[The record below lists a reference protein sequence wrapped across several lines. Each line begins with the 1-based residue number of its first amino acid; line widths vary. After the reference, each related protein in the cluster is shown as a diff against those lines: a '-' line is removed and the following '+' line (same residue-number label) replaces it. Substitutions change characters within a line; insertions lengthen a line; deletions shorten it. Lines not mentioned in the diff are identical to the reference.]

1 MTQREAWT
9 LEVTPQRGL
18 FDLRLGE
25 LLHYRDLLLLLVRR
39 DFVAN
44 FKQTLLGPA
53 WFALKPILTTLVFI
67 VVFGRIAGL
76 SSDGLP
82 RLLFYLSGVTLWA
95 LFSDGITK
103 TATTFSA
110 NARMFQKVYF
120 PRLIVPLA
128 TAGSNLL
135 RFSIQLAIFL
145 GLLLYYLVQGS
156 VRPNLYALALPLIVV
171 VLTVQAM
178 GFGLLF
184 SSLTTKYRDL
194 QFLLGFAV
202 QLAMY
207 ATPIIYPASS
217 IPDDYVLLLYLNP
230 VAPAIELFRLG
241 FLGAGTVSVFG
252 CAYSAVMTLVV
263 LFAGIIVFNR
273 VEARVMDTV

>member
-1 MTQREAWT
+1 MAHDEAWT
-9 LEVTPQRGL
+9 LEVTPHRGL
-18 FDLRLGE
+18 FELRLRE
-25 LLHYRDLLLLLVRR
+25 LLHYRDLLYLLVRR

-53 WFALKPILTTLVFI
+53 WFAIKPILTTLVFI

-95 LFSDGITK
+95 LFSDGIAK
-103 TATTFSA
+103 TASTFSA
-110 NARMFQKVYF
+110 NAQMFQKVYF

-135 RFSIQLAIFL
+135 RFAIQLAIFFAL
-145 GLLLYYLVQGS
+145 ATYYTVQGS
-156 VRPNLYALALPLIVV
+156 IEPNLYALALPAIVV
-171 VLTVQAM
+171 VLSAQAM

-194 QFLLGFAV
+194 QFLLSFAI

-217 IPDDYVLLLYLNP
+217 IPDAYAPLLHLNP
-230 VAPAIELFRLG
+230 VTPAIELFRLG
-241 FLGAGTVSVFG
+241 FLGAGTVSGFG
-252 CAYSAVMTLVV
+252 CAYSVGVTLVV
-263 LFAGIIVFNR
+263 LFAGIVVFNR
-273 VEARVMDTV
+273 VEAHVMDTV